1 MDRTF
6 SACLLLSAIPA
17 VALGQAITFT
27 VDGDIAPGSTITI
40 GMSAGYGGLDY
51 AIAGVATEVL
61 INASQ
66 GAFDNLRLVAPMAG
80 PGTTPGVLGIDRI
93 DGILAGQLNFPEPT
107 LYADP
112 TNPIAFWEADFTIDS
127 SLSGPVILD
136 IETATTRYDVYI
148 GSWTSRSESRL
159 ADLVEGELRI
169 VIPAPAPGLALL
181 GGLALTA
188 RRRR

>member
-1 MDRTF
+1 
-6 SACLLLSAIPA
+6 
-17 VALGQAITFT
+17 
-27 VDGDIAPGSTITI
+27 
-40 GMSAGYGGLDY
+40 
-51 AIAGVATEVL
+51 
-61 INASQ
+61 
-66 GAFDNLRLVAPMAG
+66 MAG